1 MANNPT
7 AGDPLRERLVRPRD
21 QRVEASLVA
30 IVVLLVVGAACIRA
44 LPTIVQRG
52 AEQRV
57 AGYQVT
63 EAALSSDAALAYRT
77 LAAAVADIAAVHEQS
92 RRWPDVP
99 ALARE
104 GVPPFDPGTA
114 TASLRQLSWTSHD
127 GGSWVDYQGRSAT
140 AGAPAFILRIIDL
153 HAKYHPHPHPGR
165 DYDPAQKTATQ
176 IWWFPEGLSGYPG
189 ERLTE
194 SGGKWIVRDA
204 EH

>member
-1 MANNPT
+1 MAQNGT
-7 AGDPLRERLVRPRD
+7 AADALRERLVRPRD

-30 IVVLLVVGAACIRA
+30 IVVLLIVGAACIRA

-52 AEQRV
+52 TEKRIAD
-57 AGYQVT
+57 YQVP
-63 EAALSSDAALAYRT
+63 EAMLSSDAALAYRT
-77 LAAAVADIAAVHEQS
+77 LAAAVADIAVVHEQS

-104 GVPPFDPGTA
+104 GVPPFDSVAA

-127 GGSWVDYQGRSAT
+127 GGSWVDYQGRSAS
-140 AGAPAFILRIIDL
+140 AGTPAFILRIIDL
-153 HAKYHPHPHPGR
+153 HADYHPHPHPGR
-165 DYDPAQKTATQ
+165 DYDPAQRIAAQ
-176 IWWFPEGLSGYPG
+176 IWWFPDGLSGYPG